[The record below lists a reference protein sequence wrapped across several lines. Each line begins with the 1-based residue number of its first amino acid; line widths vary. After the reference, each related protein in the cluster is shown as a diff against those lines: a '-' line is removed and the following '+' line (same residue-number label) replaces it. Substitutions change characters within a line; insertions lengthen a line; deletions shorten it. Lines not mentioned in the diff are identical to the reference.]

1 MVDRPEVVLVR
12 HGETEWSR
20 TGRHTGNSDI
30 PLTDRGREQ
39 ARLLGNMLRGRHFAR
54 VLTSPLQRASETSR
68 LAGSGEVAEECPDL
82 REWDYGVYDGRTT
95 ADIRKE
101 IPGWTVWSHPVPGG
115 ETADAVGRRADR
127 VIDLMQAV
135 DGDIALF
142 AHGHILRV
150 LAARWCGLDA
160 VYGRL
165 FALDT
170 TTLSVL
176 GHERETPVIRLWN
189 QRCDA

>member
-1 MVDRPEVVLVR
+1 MADRPEMVLVR

-30 PLTDRGREQ
+30 PLTDTGRKQ
-39 ARLLGNMLRGRHFAR
+39 ARLLGNKLRGRNFAR
-54 VLTSPLQRASETSR
+54 AFTSPLQRASETSR
-68 LAGSGEVAEECPDL
+68 LAGLGELAEECPDL

-101 IPGWTVWSHPVPGG
+101 IPGWTVWSHPVPSG

-127 VIDLMQAV
+127 VIDLVRGV
-135 DGDIALF
+135 DGDVALF
-142 AHGHILRV
+142 AHGHVLRI

-160 VYGRL
+160 DYGRL
-165 FALDT
+165 LALDT

-176 GHERETPVIRLWN
+176 GHERETPVIRTWN

>member
-1 MVDRPEVVLVR
+1 MADRPEVVLVR

-20 TGRHTGNSDI
+20 TGRHTGTSDI
-30 PLTDRGREQ
+30 PLTDTGREQ
-39 ARLLGNMLRGRHFAR
+39 ARLLGSMLGKRPFAR

-68 LAGSGEVAEECPDL
+68 LAGLGEVAEECGDL
-82 REWDYGVYDGRTT
+82 REWDYGIYDGRTT
-95 ADIRKE
+95 ADIRTE
-101 IPGWTVWSHPVPGG
+101 IPNWTVWSHPVTGG

-127 VIDLMQAV
+127 LIDLLQKA
-135 DGDIALF
+135 DGDVALF

-160 VYGRL
+160 VDGRL

>member
-1 MVDRPEVVLVR
+1 MAEVVLVR

-20 TGRHTGNSDI
+20 TGRHTGTSDI
-30 PLTDRGREQ
+30 PLTDKGREQ
-39 ARLLGNMLRGRHFAR
+39 ARLLGSLVGERAFVR

-68 LAGSGEVAEECPDL
+68 LAGLGEVAEECPDL
-82 REWDYGVYDGRTT
+82 REWDYGIYDGRTT

-101 IPGWTVWSHPVPGG
+101 IPDWTVWSHPVPGG
-115 ETADAVGRRADR
+115 ETADEVGRRADR
-127 VIDLMQAV
+127 VIDLLQKA
-135 DGDIALF
+135 DGDVALF

-160 VYGRL
+160 VDGRL
-165 FALDT
+165 LVLDT